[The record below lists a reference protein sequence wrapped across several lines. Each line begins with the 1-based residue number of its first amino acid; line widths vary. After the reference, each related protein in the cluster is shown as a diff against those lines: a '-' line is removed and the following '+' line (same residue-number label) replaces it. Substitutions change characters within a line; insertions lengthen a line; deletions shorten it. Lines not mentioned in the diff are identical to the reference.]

1 MVCKYCG
8 HEIREGAKFCT
19 NCGKKVEEVYA
30 VEKQRK
36 ADLLDEL
43 FSSKKEEKI
52 ENKFKIDKY
61 APKLRESNIETN
73 IDDIE
78 TENIIES
85 KEDEEFTEFVESS
98 IDDANG
104 SEEEYKDS
112 EGSPVLEEEVSSRVV
127 EGICDKADKPISNN
141 PIPSF
146 LIKNKQPESDKNIV
160 SSNNEE
166 EVTDENIEV
175 IMSEKE
181 DEEVTDDEESA
192 NDDIIDSQVDESVE
206 IQEKQPPIS
215 KVENKDIENTE
226 IDNFDSKEE
235 KGNKKEKKSIIEKI
249 KSKNSSKVANI
260 ALDVAILVLTIT
272 SIVLIVKTYL

>member
-1 MVCKYCG
+1 MICKYCG

-61 APKLRESNIETN
+61 TPKLRESNIETN

-78 TENIIES
+78 TENITES
-85 KEDEEFTEFVESS
+85 KEDEEFTELVESS
-98 IDDANG
+98 IDDNAN
-104 SEEEYKDS
+104 EEEYKDG
-112 EGSPVLEEEVSSRVV
+112 EGSPILEEEVSSRVV
-127 EGICDKADKPISNN
+127 EDICNKVDKPISND

-146 LIKNKQPESDKNIV
+146 LIKNKQPESDKNIA

-175 IMSEKE
+175 IMPEKE

-226 IDNFDSKEE
+226 IDNFDFKEE